1 MLIISGCLCVPGS
14 ATAVIEEGW
23 GEAGG
28 KTVKLFT
35 LTNRNGMVI
44 KVSSFGAT
52 LTYVSAPDKNG
63 KFEPVVLG
71 FDSLKMYVARHPN
84 FGSTV
89 GRYAN
94 RIGGA
99 QFSLNGTLY
108 KLTANNGVNAIH
120 GGTEGFSKKIFDT
133 DTTYVKGDSSVVIL
147 KYVSPRYGRG
157 IPGYTHPSTEV
168 YSYQ

>member
-1 MLIISGCLCVPGS
+1 MIDKHHYEKNRPYLSHCDS
-14 ATAVIEEGW
+14 AYLKLRRCHRPLQHQSLRSAGVRR
-23 GEAGG
+23 GG
-28 KTVKLFT
+28 KTVMLFT

-52 LTYVSAPDKNG
+52 LTYVSAPDMNG
-63 KFEPVVLG
+63 NFEPVVLG

-99 QFSLNGTLY
+99 QFL
-108 KLTANNGVNAIH
+108 LTVLC
-120 GGTEGFSKKIFDT
+120 TS
-133 DTTYVKGDSSVVIL
+133 
-147 KYVSPRYGRG
+147 
-157 IPGYTHPSTEV
+157 
-168 YSYQ
+168 